1 MREWRAVA
9 NKLHSRQNVNKE
21 SNATKAWHHRNGVM
35 LSVAKRGA
43 IELPASL
50 MDELF
55 AHMRCLN
62 DLKRFVTLPRHES
75 SSFYTK
81 DIMRKYKFCCAET
94 SVISQLYTLHARL

>member
-62 DLKRFVTLPRHES
+62 DLNRFVILPRPES
-75 SSFYTK
+75 SSFNTK
-81 DIMRKYKFCCAET
+81 DITQVQILLC
-94 SVISQLYTLHARL
+94 